1 MVVVVPE
8 YVRLYTIMSSTE
20 LLLLES
26 EHVSYV
32 QDFLV
37 LFNVTQETILLQV
50 SDASFQKRR

>member
-1 MVVVVPE
+1 MVIVVPE

-26 EHVSYV
+26 EHVPYV

-37 LFNVTQETILLQV
+37 LLNVTEETILLQV